1 MLVQV
6 ICEATQAEGSVA
18 LRARAL
24 ECLCRIMQLYYEFM
38 EVYMHA
44 ALFQLTIAAMQVCS
58 CLYWLE

>member
-1 MLVQV
+1 M
-6 ICEATQAEGSVA
+6 A